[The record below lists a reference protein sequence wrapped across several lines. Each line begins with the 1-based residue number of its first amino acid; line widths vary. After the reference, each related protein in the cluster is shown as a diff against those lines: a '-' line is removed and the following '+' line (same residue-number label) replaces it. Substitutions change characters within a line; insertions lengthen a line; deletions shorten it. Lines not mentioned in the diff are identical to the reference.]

1 MSLDLPS
8 AQALLLPGI
17 LAFYLFDAALLL
29 YADEVVFTRTGRRW
43 RAVLGEGAAWSG
55 RSLSLP
61 TGLSPGSPLLRSAW
75 RVAPAAPPAA
85 PPAVP
90 LAQLLAVVAP
100 LRWHAWLLAASLLLG
115 VPAAL
120 YWRPGPFWLLAL
132 LGLIYLPT
140 LAAVLYL
147 WHRRQMAGLTRRQLL
162 AIAFD
167 VLACPP
173 FALNLVSRVTLRCG
187 PVLPAV
193 ELAAQLLDRGG
204 CAALDQAIVVRR
216 EQLRGLYAGTDDKG
230 GGAQ

>member
-43 RAVLGEGAAWSG
+43 RAVLGQGAAWSG

-75 RVAPAAPPAA
+75 RVPEVASPS
-85 PPAVP
+85 VP
-90 LAQLLAVVAP
+90 LVQLLAVVAP

-147 WHRRQMAGLTRRQLL
+147 WHRRQMAGLSRRQVL

-187 PVLPAV
+187 PALPAA
-193 ELAAQLLDRGG
+193 ELAAQLLDSTDG
-204 CAALDQAIVVRR
+204 AALDQAIAARR

-230 GGAQ
+230 GGGR